1 MLGTASMFSVVSS
14 SSSNSSTCFVFI
26 WPILDFHEVVP
37 FSVADVTKSRRCS
50 SLLQSPCF
58 LSAADLAPAGLV
70 EMTEGCPVRAMLL
83 EPFVGR
89 LGGARLPDV
98 SRQKHQTVLRI
109 VKSDER

>member
-1 MLGTASMFSVVSS
+1 MAG
-14 SSSNSSTCFVFI
+14 
-26 WPILDFHEVVP
+26 
-37 FSVADVTKSRRCS
+37 VTKSRRCS
-50 SLLQSPCF
+50 SLLQSPCL
-58 LSAADLAPAGLV
+58 LSAADLAPAGSV

-83 EPFVGR
+83 EPFGR